1 MISEGRVRLRPLDE
15 GDLERTRAWMND
27 PEVARLVNRVTP
39 VTPPQHREWYQR
51 LVTDERQVVF
61 AVEVQPDGT
70 HIGNCGLKG
79 IDPRVHKAELWMY
92 LGDRAYWGQGY
103 GSEMC
108 RALCRYGFER
118 LNLHRIHLYV
128 AEYNRA
134 AIRLYEGVGFRTE
147 GRLRDDIFQE
157 GRYHA
162 SLVMGLLRKEFRPR
176 PLPAAPVR
184 RRQTARGR
192 GRRS

>member
-1 MISEGRVRLRPLDE
+1 LEE
-15 GDLERTRAWMND
+15 GDLERTRAWVND

-39 VTPPQHREWYQR
+39 VTMPQHREWYQR
-51 LVTDERQVVF
+51 IVADERQVVF
-61 AVEVQPDGT
+61 AVEVAGDGA

-79 IDPRVHKAELWMY
+79 IDPRVRKAELWMY
-92 LGDRAYWGQGY
+92 LGDRSSWGQGF
-103 GSEMC
+103 GSETC

-134 AIRLYEGVGFRTE
+134 AIRLYLGVGFRTE

-157 GRYHA
+157 GRYSA
-162 SLVMGLLRKEFRPR
+162 SLVMGLLRSEFRPR
-176 PLPAAPVR
+176 RAARPR
-184 RRQTARGR
+184 RRPGGR
-192 GRRS
+192 AGGRRA